1 MKIYWLLL
9 LMVLSSTCSFARHI
23 AGGELYYTYTGPD
36 PSNAAN
42 SVYTITLRLF
52 RECNSSGPTLESE
65 QATVGIYEG
74 DILFRTLPLPRVS
87 DVNTISLNTASFPCL
102 VGNVGACYQVALYSA
117 TIVLPNSPIGYTL
130 SRLGCCRVDFISNLS
145 VPTSVGSNYV
155 TKIPGRI
162 ALAGGTN
169 SSPQFNVKDTA
180 LICSQK
186 RFTLDFGAIDP
197 DSDSLTYSFC
207 DAFTSP
213 GGGGGTNTQPPNT
226 LSQIPL
232 PYRAPYSGSEPLGS
246 AVSIDPATGVI
257 SGIAP
262 PPGNYVVN
270 VCITEWRNG
279 RPFAEHRKD
288 FIMAV
293 QGCDFIEAN
302 LPDKIIQ
309 CDNFTVLFENQ
320 SSSSAI
326 TNYVWNFGDSLN
338 NTYPQSGS
346 VQHTYKDTGVYK
358 ALLSVTGP
366 KGCIGTDSV
375 EVRVFPGFKS
385 AFNIG
390 GSCFLNPYIFSDLS
404 SSVYGSV
411 NFWKWNFGDESVL
424 NDTSRLKN
432 ASYKYQ
438 TPSLKTVQLIV
449 GDSKGCLD
457 TLTRA
462 LSVSEKPLLQVP
474 FKDTLICSIDSLPIN
489 VNSAGIFNWEPNI
502 NISNTNTANVLVYP
516 KDTTK
521 YIVSINN
528 NGCISKDTITVN
540 VLPFIKVTAGLDST
554 ICLSDTIQLRVKS
567 DALQYRW
574 TNQLNETISS
584 VKNPFVKPTGNTTY
598 FITANL
604 GKCQD
609 KDSITITTVPYPIA
623 NLQND
628 TLICFGNRVQLNGS
642 ITGASFQWFP
652 SLNMFNAGS
661 LQPLV
666 APSKTTRYFLSVVDT
681 LGCPKTVTDSILV
694 QVAPKPIILAG
705 NDTVISSNQPLQL
718 NARGGE
724 FYQWLPITGLSDPS
738 IANPIAQLGSTI
750 DSIIYRVRSD
760 NGNSCYGED
769 FIKVLVYKGGP
780 DIYIPSGFTP
790 NGDGKNDLLRP
801 IPIGIAQLTYFKLYN
816 RWGQIIFSTNE
827 IGKGWNGIFNGEQQ
841 PTGTYIFQAE
851 GKDFTGKIIYKK
863 GTAVLI
869 R

>member
-1 MKIYWLLL
+1 
-9 LMVLSSTCSFARHI
+9 MVLSSTVSFARHI
-23 AGGELYYTYTGPD
+23 AGGELYYTYTGAD
-36 PSNAAN
+36 PSNANN

-52 RECNSSGPTLESE
+52 RECNSSGPTLENE
-65 QATVGIYEG
+65 QANVGIYESEV
-74 DILFRTLPLPRVS
+74 LFRTLFLPRVGA
-87 DVNTISLNTASFPCL
+87 VNTISLNTAAFPCL

-117 TIVLPNSPIGYTL
+117 SIVLPNNSPGYTL
-130 SRLGCCRVDFISNLS
+130 SRLGCCRADFIANLS
-145 VPTSVGSNYV
+145 IPTGVGSNYV

-162 ALAGGTN
+162 ALPGGNN

-186 RFTLDFGAIDP
+186 QFILDFGAIDP
-197 DSDSLTYSFC
+197 DGDSLTYSFC
-207 DAFTSP
+207 DAFSSP
-213 GGGGGTNTQPPNT
+213 GGNNNTAPPNS
-226 LSQIPL
+226 LSQNPL
-232 PYRAPYSGSEPLGS
+232 PYRFPYSGLEPLGS
-246 AVSIDPATGVI
+246 NVRIDPATGVI
-257 SGIAP
+257 SGLAP
-262 PPGNYVVN
+262 PSGNYVVN

-279 RPFAEHRKD
+279 RPFTEHRKD

-293 QGCDFIEAN
+293 QSCDFIEAN

-309 CDNFTVLFENQ
+309 CDNFTVLFENG

-326 TNYVWNFGDSLN
+326 TNYVWNFGDSIN

-358 ALLSVTGP
+358 ALLTVTGP
-366 KGCIGTDSV
+366 KGCIGSDSV
-375 EVRVFPGFKS
+375 EVRVFPGFKP
-385 AFNIG
+385 ALNIG
-390 GSCFLNPYIFSDLS
+390 GSCFLNPYTFTDIS
-404 SSVYGSV
+404 SSVYGNI
-411 NFWKWNFGDESVL
+411 NFWKWDFGDESVT

-449 GDSKGCLD
+449 GDSKGCID
-457 TLTRA
+457 TLFRS

-489 VNSAGIFNWEPNI
+489 VNSAGIFNWEPNL
-502 NISNTNTANVLVYP
+502 NISNTNTANVIVYP
-516 KDTTK
+516 KDTTQ

-554 ICLSDTIQLRVKS
+554 ICLNDTIQLRVKS
-567 DALQYRW
+567 DALQYQW
-574 TNQLNETISS
+574 TNSLNESIPS
-584 VKNPFVKPTGNTTY
+584 VKNPFVKPSANTTY
-598 FITANL
+598 YVTANL

-609 KDSITITTVPYPIA
+609 KDSIAIRTVPYPVA
-623 NLQND
+623 NVNND
-628 TLICFGNRVQLNGS
+628 TLICFGKRVQLNAS

-652 SLNMFNAGS
+652 ALNMFNPSS

-666 APSKTTRYFLSVVDT
+666 APSKTTRYYLRVTDT
-681 LGCPKTVTDSILV
+681 LGCPKTVVDSILV
-694 QVAPKPIILAG
+694 QVATNPVIFAG
-705 NDTVISSNQPLQL
+705 NDTVVSTNQPLQL
-718 NARGGE
+718 NAIGATN
-724 FYQWLPITGLSDPS
+724 YQWFPTTGLSEPAT
-738 IANPIAQLGSTI
+738 ANPIAQLGSNI
-750 DSIIYRVRSD
+750 DSIVYRVRGD
-760 NGNSCYGED
+760 NGNACFGED

-790 NGDGKNDLLRP
+790 NGDGKNDVLRP
-801 IPIGIAQLTYFKLYN
+801 IPIGISQLTYFKLYN
-816 RWGQIIFSTNE
+816 RWGQLIFSTSE
-827 IGKGWNGIFNGEQQ
+827 MGKGWNGIFNGEQQ

-851 GKDFTGKIIYKK
+851 GKDFTGKTVYKK